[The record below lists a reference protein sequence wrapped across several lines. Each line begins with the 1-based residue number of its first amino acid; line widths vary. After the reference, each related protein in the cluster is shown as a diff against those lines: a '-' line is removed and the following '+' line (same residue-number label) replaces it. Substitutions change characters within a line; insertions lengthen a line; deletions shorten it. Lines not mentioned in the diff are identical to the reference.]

1 MQIETITN
9 YDDESQ
15 TTIRSIAATFGTI
28 DLDGYITSETK
39 TEPKKKP
46 TRKIKRK
53 ILF

>member
-1 MQIETITN
+1 MQIETIKN

-39 TEPKKKP
+39 TEPKKP